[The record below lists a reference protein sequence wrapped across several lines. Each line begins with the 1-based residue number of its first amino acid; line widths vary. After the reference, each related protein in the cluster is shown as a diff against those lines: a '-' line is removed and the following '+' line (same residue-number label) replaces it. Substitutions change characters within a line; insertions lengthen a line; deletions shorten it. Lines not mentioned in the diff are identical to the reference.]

1 MAICTGRASDVRGAL
16 PVAGHG
22 EAPESLSLPARVFL
36 VIGTRPEAIKML
48 PVAQALRATAL
59 ETTIV
64 VTGQHKEMLDQAF
77 DCFGETPDVDLGLMT
92 HGQTLAGITSLVLTR
107 MSELIEQARPDV
119 VLVHGDTTTAM
130 ASAMAA
136 FYARTRI
143 GHVEAGLRS
152 FDLAR
157 PFPEEMNRVFIDG
170 VADFLF
176 APTETAR
183 DNLAAEYGRGKVYV
197 TGNTGIDALLSV
209 SARLD
214 ADASA
219 SARFAERYAL
229 DDRDL
234 VLVTG
239 HRRESFGDG
248 FENICRGLVAL
259 ARRPNVRVIYPV
271 HLNPNVR
278 TVVRER
284 LAGIPNVTIVDPVD
298 YLDMVFLMKRAKIL
312 LTDSGGIQEEGPAL
326 GKPVFVMRDVT
337 ERPEALTTGVVTLIG
352 ADADRIENDVGALLD
367 DPALYETRA
376 RAVFPYGDGTA
387 ARRIATILSE
397 ELS

>member
-1 MAICTGRASDVRGAL
+1 
-16 PVAGHG
+16 
-22 EAPESLSLPARVFL
+22 
-36 VIGTRPEAIKML
+36 ML
-48 PVAQALRATAL
+48 PVAQALRATAI
-59 ETTIV
+59 ETTVV

-77 DCFGETPDVDLGLMT
+77 NCFGETPDVDLGLMT

-107 MSELIEQARPDV
+107 MSELIERERPDV

-130 ASAMAA
+130 ATATAA

-157 PFPEEMNRVFIDG
+157 PFPEEMNRVFIDA
-170 VADFLF
+170 VADYMF

-183 DNLAAEYGRGKVYV
+183 ANLAAEYGRGKVYV
-197 TGNTGIDALLSV
+197 TGNTGIDALLAV

-214 ADASA
+214 ADATA
-219 SARFAERYAL
+219 SARFAEKYAL

-248 FENICRGLVAL
+248 FENICRGLSAL

-376 RAVFPYGDGTA
+376 RPVFPYGDGTA
-387 ARRIATILSE
+387 ARRIAAILSE
-397 ELS
+397 EVS